1 MPLCGLILFAAL
13 FEIEIYFQLGYTAA
27 AMLNSF
33 IIVMREGFESFLL
46 VAVIL
51 AYLRKS
57 DQRWL
62 NASVYVAI
70 ALALAASGG
79 LAYLLK
85 SGVDD
90 ATVQN
95 IFGSFIGG
103 YVSQFF
109 ANEALRE
116 AVLGAIAVVM
126 VGTLVIYMWRT
137 GPKIQQRMRE
147 RLSAVSANGS
157 RLAAVLGVFLFTF
170 LMITREGMET
180 ALMLMQVKDP
190 NVING
195 ALLGLLAAIVFALGW
210 ARFGHLI
217 NVKRFFQ
224 VTGIFLL
231 LFMIQVGIYSF
242 HEFAEAGLLPNSEF
256 LHEATE
262 KFSPD
267 GLYGKWFSP
276 IMITICGL
284 WLLGAWL
291 IDRRANKTESSQ
303 PQIPQMTQ
311 MNSV

>member
-1 MPLCGLILFAAL
+1 
-13 FEIEIYFQLGYTAA
+13 
-27 AMLNSF
+27 MLNSF

-57 DQRWL
+57 EQKWL
-62 NASVYVAI
+62 NSSVYVAI

-79 LAYLLK
+79 LAYVLNA
-85 SGVDD
+85 GVEET
-90 ATVQN
+90 TVTSM
-95 IFGSFIGG
+95 FGTFVGG
-103 YVSQFF
+103 YVNQFF

-126 VGTLVIYMWRT
+126 VGTLVIHMWRH
-137 GPKIQQRMRE
+137 GPKVQQRMRE
-147 RLSAVSANGS
+147 KLDAVSSKSS
-157 RLAAVLGVFLFTF
+157 RTAAVLGVFLFTF
-170 LMITREGMET
+170 VMITREGMET
-180 ALMLMQVKDP
+180 ALMLMQVKNP
-190 NVING
+190 NLING
-195 ALLGLLAAIVFALGW
+195 ALLGLAAAILFAIGW
-210 ARFGHLI
+210 AKFGHLI
-217 NVKRFFQ
+217 NVRRFFQ

-231 LFMIQVGIYSF
+231 LFMVQVSIYSF

-276 IMITICGL
+276 IMIGICAL

-291 IDRRANKTESSQ
+291 IDRRKAETTH
-303 PQIPQMTQ
+303 PQITQ
-311 MNSV
+311 ITQTNSI